1 MVGSARSDRLAGT
14 TGADVIAGGGG
25 ADRINGKGGND
36 VICGG
41 GGRDRLIGAIGDD
54 RLLGG
59 AGKDRCEGGQ
69 GSNSFSSC
77 EVNDRNRPPTTGDV
91 SVTTSEDQAKS
102 IDLTAAANDPDSESL
117 VIASLDTEGLIGGLS
132 ADDSRQVRFDPDG
145 RFESLGAGQ
154 STSTSFRFTLA
165 DGRGGTA
172 TGAAIVTVEGVDDSP
187 VAAADTASV
196 TQGDAPTSIDV
207 LANDTDVDG
216 GPRQIASTTPPAHG
230 SVEIGTGGSTL
241 TYESSAG
248 YCNDDEAADQFTYT
262 LDGGSTATVSVTV
275 ACVTVVSTSAELEP
289 AFSPSISDYVV
300 HCDGEEL
307 GVSGRTAA
315 GTSVSIDGQPSAS
328 GQFDTSVDLEE
339 NQEFEFTLDD
349 GSGGGAPYFVRCLPS
364 DFPVWEYEGLQPTSH
379 QYYVTAPTLLSGI
392 APPYAV
398 IFDDNGVPVWW
409 YANRPA
415 GPIDVKV
422 LKSGTVAWWS
432 QSDVSNGYEIRELDG
447 DLVRTVEI
455 VDGSTDIHELQQQPN
470 GNFLVTSYMPREHA
484 DLEQFGGSADQ
495 SVIDGVVEEI
505 GPSGELVWKW
515 STEGHVDLSETGRW
529 WPTALASN
537 PADIVHMNAVE
548 PIGNDAILISLRH
561 TDAVYK
567 VDKATGDVIW
577 KLGGTWTPKSL
588 DIVGDPE
595 GAYPLGGQH
604 DMRLQADG
612 TITIHDNNTNQ
623 PFPPRAV
630 RYQIDET
637 AHTATMVEQVT
648 DPLVPSSFCCGSA
661 RLSADGSWLFSWGG
675 RSLVT
680 EFNAAGER
688 TFKLSF
694 VPDGIET
701 GIPVFSYRAVA
712 APDGILAAAAL
723 RDGMDSM
730 HPR

>member
-1 MVGSARSDRLAGT
+1 VVAAVLASCLTAYAATQTPKAGSSAQTCGGRTATLVGTARGDKLAGT
-14 TGADVIAGGGG
+14 AAGDVIVAGAG
-25 ADRINGKGGND
+25 ADRVNGKGGND

-41 GGRDRLIGAIGDD
+41 AGRDRLIGGIGDD
-54 RLLGG
+54 RLRGG
-59 AGKDRCEGGQ
+59 ASRDRCEGGQ
-69 GSNSFSSC
+69 GSNSFSGC
-77 EVNDRNRPPTTGDV
+77 EVTDRNRPAATDDV
-91 SVTTSEDQAKS
+91 TVTTAVDQAKS
-102 IDLTAAANDPDSESL
+102 ID
-117 VIASLDTEGLIGGLS
+117 
-132 ADDSRQVRFDPDG
+132 
-145 RFESLGAGQ
+145 
-154 STSTSFRFTLA
+154 
-165 DGRGGTA
+165 
-172 TGAAIVTVEGVDDSP
+172 VDDAP
-187 VAAADTASV
+187 VAVADAASV
-196 TQGDAPTSIDV
+196 TQGDALTSVDV

-216 GPRQIASTTPPAHG
+216 GPRQIVSTTQPAHG
-230 SVEIGTGGSTL
+230 SVEIDAEGSTL
-241 TYESSAG
+241 TYEADAG
-248 YCNDDEAADQFTYT
+248 YCNDGEEPDQFSYA
-262 LDGGSTATVSVTV
+262 LNGGSTATVSVTV
-275 ACVTVVSTSAELEP
+275 VCVTSVTTSAPLEP
-289 AFSPSISDYVV
+289 PFDPAISDYVV

-315 GTSVSIDGQPSAS
+315 GTSVIVDGQAGQS

-349 GSGGGAPYFVRCLPS
+349 GNGAEPYHVRCLPS
-364 DFPVWEYEGLQPTSH
+364 DFPVWEYEGLKPTSH
-379 QYYVTAPTLLSGI
+379 QFYVTAPTLLSGL

-415 GPIDVKV
+415 GPIDAKV
-422 LKSGTVAWWS
+422 LKDGTVAWWS

-455 VDGSTDIHELQQQPN
+455 VEGSTDIHELQQQPN
-470 GNFLVTSYMPREHA
+470 GNFLVTSYLPREHA

-548 PIGNDAILISLRH
+548 PIGNDAVLISLRH
-561 TDAVYK
+561 TDAIYK

-661 RLSADGSWLFSWGG
+661 RRSDDGSWLFSWGG

-680 EFNAAGER
+680 EFNGAGER
-688 TFKLSF
+688 TFKLRF
-694 VPDGIET
+694 VTDGIEND
-701 GIPVFSYRAVA
+701 IPAFSYRAVA
-712 APDGILAAAAL
+712 APDEILTAAAL